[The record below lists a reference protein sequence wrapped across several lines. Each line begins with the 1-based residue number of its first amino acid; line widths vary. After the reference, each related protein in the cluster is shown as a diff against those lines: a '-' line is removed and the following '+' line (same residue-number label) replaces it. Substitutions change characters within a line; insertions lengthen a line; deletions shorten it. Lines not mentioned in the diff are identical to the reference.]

1 MMMDTA
7 PLHTTSSSSS
17 VDKMMTT
24 ERLLDCALGDMVAVS
39 TPRTAAD
46 GEEGVW
52 QTVRRVESHPQ
63 DNLNLWWSV
72 DAGYLLLDEDVKEK
86 KAAVVSVEATTQR
99 TEDNPRRLGKRV
111 EDPKEDERLMCV

>member
-72 DAGYLLLDEDVKEK
+72 DAGYLLLMRMSK
-86 KAAVVSVEATTQR
+86 R
-99 TEDNPRRLGKRV
+99 RRLQLFRSKQPHNARRITLGDLGR
-111 EDPKEDERLMCV
+111 E